1 MTYVVRRVFTSLLL
15 RLTNKAPDYLE
26 NFKHVIYISELH
38 PQFPH

>member
-1 MTYVVRRVFTSLLL
+1 MTDVVRRVFTSPLL
-15 RLTNKAPDYLE
+15 RSANKAPDYLE